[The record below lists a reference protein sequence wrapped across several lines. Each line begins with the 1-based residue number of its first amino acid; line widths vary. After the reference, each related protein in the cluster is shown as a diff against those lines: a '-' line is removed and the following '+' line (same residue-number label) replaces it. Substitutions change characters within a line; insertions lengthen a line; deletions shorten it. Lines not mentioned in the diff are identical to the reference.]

1 MKKFACLAILILNA
15 LCLAAQ
21 NKELNKDWAKY
32 SRYADAN
39 ESVTISPRAV
49 LMGDSITDNWAKLD
63 PDWLREHH
71 LLGRGISGQTTAQML
86 VRFRNDVVELHPEYV
101 VILAGVNDIARNNGF
116 IKLENVYGNI
126 VTMTELAAAHGIKP
140 VLSTVLPAEVLP
152 WRKELGDPRPSIDSL
167 NTLIKG
173 LATLKG
179 YPLVDYHTAM
189 KDASGAMQKAYCR
202 DAVHPNLEGYKV
214 MEKVLLK
221 VLDKPAAADRPKFQ
235 FTEASTLTLLG
246 KVFPDTPK
254 PYERMD
260 FKRFGGWT
268 SKDIDLLEMSSGI
281 MVSFKTDAPEIS
293 VKALFK
299 SISGTNASGFAARGF
314 DLYIREKG
322 KWVWAGDC
330 SYGPVHE
337 KANGLEKT
345 LVKNMAPGMKECLLY
360 LPTYSKETS
369 VGIGIPEG
377 YRIEK
382 GDNPFRHRIC
392 LHGSSFMHGSN
403 TARAGQTVPAFLSRA
418 TGLEFCSLGVS
429 GDCRMQPQFAN
440 ALKEADVDAFVFDA
454 FSNGSDKTVEANL
467 FNFIETLQSA
477 KPGVPLIFMRSIHRG
492 NRHFNTVA
500 DEAEAKK
507 AAMADK
513 LMAQAVKK
521 YKDVYLIDSNAD
533 DPNQDT
539 SADGVHPAEWGYH
552 LWAESVRGPILK
564 ILKKYGIK

>member
-1 MKKFACLAILILNA
+1 
-15 LCLAAQ
+15 
-21 NKELNKDWAKY
+21 
-32 SRYADAN
+32 
-39 ESVTISPRAV
+39 
-49 LMGDSITDNWAKLD
+49 
-63 PDWLREHH
+63 
-71 LLGRGISGQTTAQML
+71 
-86 VRFRNDVVELHPEYV
+86 
-101 VILAGVNDIARNNGF
+101 
-116 IKLENVYGNI
+116 
-126 VTMTELAAAHGIKP
+126 
-140 VLSTVLPAEVLP
+140 
-152 WRKELGDPRPSIDSL
+152 
-167 NTLIKG
+167 
-173 LATLKG
+173 
-179 YPLVDYHTAM
+179 
-189 KDASGAMQKAYCR
+189 
-202 DAVHPNLEGYKV
+202 
-214 MEKVLLK
+214 
-221 VLDKPAAADRPKFQ
+221 
-235 FTEASTLTLLG
+235 
-246 KVFPDTPK
+246 
-254 PYERMD
+254 
-260 FKRFGGWT
+260 
-268 SKDIDLLEMSSGI
+268 
-281 MVSFKTDAPEIS
+281 
-293 VKALFK
+293 
-299 SISGTNASGFAARGF
+299 
-314 DLYIREKG
+314 
-322 KWVWAGDC
+322 
-330 SYGPVHE
+330 
-337 KANGLEKT
+337 
-345 LVKNMAPGMKECLLY
+345 MAPGMKECLLY

-392 LHGSSFMHGSN
+392 LHGSSYMHGSN

-454 FSNGSDKTVEANL
+454 FSNGSDKSIEANL

-507 AAMADK
+507 AAMAEK

-533 DPNQDT
+533 DPNHDT